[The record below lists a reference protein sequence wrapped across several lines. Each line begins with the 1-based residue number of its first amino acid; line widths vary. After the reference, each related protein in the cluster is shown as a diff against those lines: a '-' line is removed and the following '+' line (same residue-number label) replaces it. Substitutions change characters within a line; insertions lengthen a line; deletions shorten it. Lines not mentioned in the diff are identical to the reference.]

1 VGDGLCQHV
10 GVFLANGLDSIAEL
24 DHDRAPFATTV
35 YIDATLRA
43 PTSVRDRDGRKVQ
56 GATAAT
62 TPPRGTRGDSART
75 CSVPACRVTEL
86 GEGRL
91 FLMGSKNEFETK
103 ARRHRVRQPASP
115 QVRGTRGDTRFE
127 YLQHHHHPPAAG
139 QRKRTSNVAR
149 PKIFRPP
156 DFAATMT
163 TPVRVAG
170 SSDLIRPLYSMSA
183 PSVADTIAGWD
194 SRTA

>member
-1 VGDGLCQHV
+1 M
-10 GVFLANGLDSIAEL
+10 GVVNVL
-24 DHDRAPFATTV
+24 
-35 YIDATLRA
+35 
-43 PTSVRDRDGRKVQ
+43 
-56 GATAAT
+56 
-62 TPPRGTRGDSART
+62 SAKEIH
-75 CSVPACRVTEL
+75 ACRVLLVTVGVTVAL
-86 GEGRL
+86 CSGCGSDDMASTGGEPARTATVACDVGRAGPPSIESAFVDHL
-91 FLMGSKNEFETK
+91 PREYAVEEICATDVGPGL
-103 ARRHRVRQPASP
+103 ARAEVRSRSSTSSTAA
-115 QVRGTRGDTRFE
+115 VTG
-127 YLQHHHHPPAAG
+127 PPG
-139 QRKRTSNVAR
+139 QRKRMFNVAR